1 MATLTAVSSRF
12 DATELDGTRVVLG
25 QQEHILLVVWPVVV
39 MVLEPL
45 HQTSALVN
53 GEWLSN

>member
-45 HQTSALVN
+45 HQTSALVK